1 MSHQICA
8 KVVSM
13 VLIPT
18 LASTALFLPDVA
30 HGQTLQEVHDE
41 IQNVRK
47 ELEEQRQLIAAQQQV
62 IDEQAG
68 EIRALTQHLSVSDD
82 QLQRR
87 GTGLSSGALGWDP
100 VAVPSSAF
108 GGWSTQNSG
117 QRGTNLVQSGEPVS
131 GAVSGAAPAGL
142 PDSPVGA
149 EPPIANAAR
158 RAAVRAIPVEQSVL
172 TPKGTLVFDPQIEYL
187 NSSRNRLVFRGFELV
202 PGIQI
207 GLIEASDAD
216 RDVFQA
222 SGTLR
227 YGFADRW
234 EAEVRVPY
242 AYRHDRLEIA
252 QQRDQSIVRAIELK
266 GNGFGDVEFGVRYQ
280 INQLRPLRPVFIGS
294 LRVKSDT
301 GRSPF
306 EVDFDEFGVAKQ
318 LAMGTGFWGVQP
330 GISFLMPSDPA
341 VIYGGIS
348 YLYHIPSNVDR
359 QVGGVFIGKVDPG
372 DTIGANLGFGFALNP
387 QFSFSLGYK
396 QTYVWPT
403 ETEIEGTHQR
413 STRLQIGQF
422 IFGMSVRVAEATV
435 ANFGLNVGVTE
446 DAPDVNVSLRLPFDF
461 QLGK

>member
-1 MSHQICA
+1 MARQICA
-8 KVVSM
+8 GLVSIGL
-13 VLIPT
+13 VPA
-18 LASTALFLPDVA
+18 LASTALLLPEVA

-41 IQNVRK
+41 IQTVRK
-47 ELEEQRQLIAAQQQV
+47 ELEEQRRLIAAQQEI
-62 IDEQAG
+62 IDDQAG
-68 EIRALTQHLSVSDD
+68 EIRALTQHLSVPDN

-87 GTGLSSGALGWDP
+87 GAGLGGDGAASP
-100 VAVPSSAF
+100 VFPAPAF
-108 GGWSTQNSG
+108 GGWGPRNDVA
-117 QRGTNLVQSGEPVS
+117 NLYQPDEPVA
-131 GAVSGAAPAGL
+131 GTVSGAAPGAL

-187 NSSRNRLVFRGFELV
+187 NSSRTRLVFRGFELV

-216 RDVFQA
+216 RDVLQA

-234 EAEVRVPY
+234 EVEVRVPY

-252 QQRDQSIVRAIELK
+252 QQRDQSIVRAIELE
-266 GNGFGDVEFGVRYQ
+266 GDGFGDVEFGVRYQ
-280 INQLRPLRPVFIGS
+280 LNRLRPLRPVFIGS

-306 EVDFDEFGVAKQ
+306 EVDFDEFGVASE
-318 LAMGTGFWGVQP
+318 LATGTGFWGVQP

-348 YLYHIPSNVDR
+348 YLYHVPRNVDR
-359 QVGGVFIGKVDPG
+359 QVGGVFIGRVDPG
-372 DTIGANLGFGFALNP
+372 DTIGANVGFGFALNP

-422 IFGMSVRVAEATV
+422 IFGMSVRVAEALV

-461 QLGK
+461 NLGS

>member
-1 MSHQICA
+1 MGLVPA
-8 KVVSM
+8 
-13 VLIPT
+13 
-18 LASTALFLPDVA
+18 LASTALLLPDVA
-30 HGQTLQEVHDE
+30 QGQTLQEVHDE

-47 ELEEQRQLIAAQQQV
+47 ELEEQRKLIAAQQQV
-62 IDEQAG
+62 IDDQAD
-68 EIRALTQHLSVSDD
+68 EIRALTQHLAVPDN
-82 QLQRR
+82 QLERR
-87 GTGLSSGALGWDP
+87 GAGMGDDGLTWGP
-100 VAVPSSAF
+100 VTLPAPAF
-108 GGWSTQNSG
+108 GRPIPGSDQA
-117 QRGTNLVQSGEPVS
+117 NLYQPGEPAP
-131 GAVSGAAPAGL
+131 GAVSGGAPGVL

-187 NSSRNRLVFRGFELV
+187 NSSRTRLVFRGFELV

-216 RDVFQA
+216 RDVLQA

-234 EAEVRVPY
+234 EVEVRVPY

-252 QQRDQSIVRAIELK
+252 QQRDQSIVRAIELE

-280 INQLRPLRPVFIGS
+280 LNRLRPLRPVFIGS

-301 GRSPF
+301 GKSPF
-306 EVDFDEFGVAKQ
+306 EVDFDEFGVASE
-318 LAMGTGFWGVQP
+318 LATGTGFWGVQP

-348 YLYHIPSNVDR
+348 YLYHVPRNIDR
-359 QVGGVFIGKVDPG
+359 QVGGVFIGRVDPG
-372 DTIGANLGFGFALNP
+372 DTLGANIGFGFALNP

-403 ETEIEGTHQR
+403 ETEIEETHQR

-422 IFGMSVRVAEATV
+422 IFGMSVRVAESLV

-461 QLGK
+461 NLGS